1 MVSEVVDDRMVE
13 PVAGERDRPGA
24 GLTWGQVIGLPVIA
38 GDMPGVVTEIL
49 RRAARGETGYVCVAN
64 VHMLVTARM
73 ERDFRPVLDG
83 AALVVS
89 DGRPLVW
96 RLRNRGWTQAQH
108 IYGPTLMVEL
118 CRKAAADGVP
128 VFFYGGDDA
137 QRDALVAQLHERF
150 PGIRIAGAEP
160 APMLPRK
167 PAVDP
172 ALVER
177 IRASGAKLVFC
188 ALGCPKQEFW
198 MQAHAPHLPAML
210 VGVGQAFG
218 IVAGT
223 LPDAPDWMRER
234 GLGWLFRLKTEPGR
248 LWKRYFVTNSLFIAM
263 LAGETLTGAARRR
276 RADAGS

>member
-1 MVSEVVDDRMVE
+1 MVSEVADRTSGGLADQ
-13 PVAGERDRPGA
+13 PERAVGP
-24 GLTWGQVIGLPVIA
+24 GLTWGRVVGLPVIA
-38 GDMPGVVTEIL
+38 ADMPTVVAEIVG
-49 RRAARGETGYVCVAN
+49 RAERGRTGYVCVAN
-64 VHMLVTARM
+64 VHMLVTART
-73 ERDFRPVLDG
+73 ERDFRPVLER
-83 AALVVS
+83 ASLVVS

-108 IYGPTLMVEL
+108 IYGPALMVEL
-118 CRKAAADGVP
+118 CREAAATGVP

-137 QRDALVAQLHERF
+137 QRDALVDQLLDRF
-150 PGIRIAGAEP
+150 PGIRIAGAEA

-172 ALVER
+172 DLVER
-177 IRASGAKLVFC
+177 IRASGARLVFC

-234 GLGWLFRLKTEPGR
+234 GLGWLFRLRTEPGR
-248 LWKRYFVTNSLFIAM
+248 LWKRYFVTNSLFIAL
-263 LAGETLTGAARRR
+263 LARETLTGAARRS

>member
-1 MVSEVVDDRMVE
+1 MVTEAVDRRMSD
-13 PVAGERDRPGA
+13 ARPGEEDSPGP
-24 GLTWGQVIGLPVIA
+24 GLTWGRVIGLPVIA
-38 GDMPGVVTEIL
+38 AAMPDVVRTIIGQ
-49 RRAARGETGYVCVAN
+49 AQRGETGYVCVAN
-64 VHMLVTARM
+64 VHMLVTART
-73 ERDFRPVLDG
+73 ERDFQPVLDG

-108 IYGPTLMVEL
+108 IYGPTLMVEV
-118 CRKAAADGVP
+118 CRAAAAQRVP

-137 QRDALVAQLHERF
+137 QRDALVRQLHDRF
-150 PGIRIAGAEP
+150 PGIRIAGAEA

-167 PAVDP
+167 PEVDP

-177 IRASGAKLVFC
+177 IKASGARLVFC

-198 MQAHAPHLPAML
+198 MQAHAPHLPAVL
-210 VGVGQAFG
+210 LGVGQAFG

-248 LWKRYFVTNSLFIAM
+248 LWKRYFVTNSLFLAM

-276 RADAGS
+276 PAGAGS